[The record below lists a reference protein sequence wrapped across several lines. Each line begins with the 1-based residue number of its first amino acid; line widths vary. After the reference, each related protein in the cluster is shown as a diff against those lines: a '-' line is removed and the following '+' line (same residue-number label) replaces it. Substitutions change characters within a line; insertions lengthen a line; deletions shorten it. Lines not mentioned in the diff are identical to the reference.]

1 MGLFDRFKKKEK
13 NTHQGEEQRRQEL
26 PFDVQFS
33 MTNDGRLQVDFYDK
47 QAKFGQ
53 FYDTTRLIA
62 DLQQF
67 YLGGRPVH
75 NCLVSWYGQDDA
87 VMFNA
92 NGMDMGR
99 REQYRGVLSEI
110 NLEQLQSGLNYCYRV
125 MKDLLN
131 KQRVESYLDRG
142 LEENPETPCGKY
154 IGGVRKTPDN
164 QYQKF
169 FSSEAGKACHYSD
182 LMIQRRQQ
190 NREQKE
196 REKQQLRD
204 SKKAEIKRLQDELD
218 QLR

>member
-13 NTHQGEEQRRQEL
+13 NAHQGEEQRRQEL

-47 QAKFGQ
+47 QVKFGQ

-67 YLGGRPVH
+67 YLGGIPVH
-75 NCLVSWYGQDDA
+75 NCLVSWYGQNDA
-87 VMFNA
+87 VMLSE

-110 NLEQLQSGLNYCYRV
+110 NLEQLQTDSNYCYLV
-125 MKDLLN
+125 MKYLLS

-142 LEENPETPCGKY
+142 LEENPEIPCGKY

-164 QYQKF
+164 KCKKF
-169 FSSEAGKACHYSD
+169 FSPEAGKSCHYSD
-182 LMIQRRQQ
+182 FMIQRRQQ
-190 NREQKE
+190 IREQKE
-196 REKQQLRD
+196 RQKQQLRAE
-204 SKKAEIKRLQDELD
+204 KEAEIKRLQDELD